1 MTEPHAEF
9 QCAEHCYLKKDVKQ
23 LEDKVKKSAP
33 LWSLILLIGLMVS
46 TASYSF
52 LEISKVRAELHARI
66 TQSNTQVVD
75 KLGSLSNTMSEMR
88 ARQEIILKHIQ

>member
-1 MTEPHAEF
+1 MTEPYAEM
-9 QCAEHCYLKKDVKQ
+9 QCAEHCYLKRDLVA
-23 LEDKVKKSAP
+23 LEEKVRKSAP

-52 LEISKVRAELHARI
+52 LEISKVRAELHTRI

-75 KLGSLSNTMSEMR
+75 KLGQLSNTISEMR
-88 ARQEIILKHIQ
+88 AKQEIILKHIQ